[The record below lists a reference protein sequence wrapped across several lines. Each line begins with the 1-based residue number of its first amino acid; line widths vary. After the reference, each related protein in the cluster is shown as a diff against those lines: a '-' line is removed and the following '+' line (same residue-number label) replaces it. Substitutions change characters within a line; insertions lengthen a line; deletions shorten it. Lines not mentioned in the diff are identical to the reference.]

1 MESKKNTFQIVLIC
15 ILTVLVL
22 FLTAALYRS
31 WRVAGELQVQLA
43 EAQNNMMTVEN
54 EQETQPVA
62 AVDNTRTVRVMNGI
76 VQLQDENGQWLDVAP
91 VEELQQADPV
101 LAGRTKMENLI
112 TQNKEAVQNGTID
125 EEQISSI
132 LSKQSALMGA
142 SLARSSQVQSAAE
155 KTAVQQTKPTN
166 AAATVTE
173 PIATPVPT
181 AQPAI
186 GDSSDSG
193 SSGGGSSDSGSSD
206 SGSSGGGS
214 SDSGSSGGD
223 SSDSGSSGGDSSD
236 SGSSDSGSSGG
247 DSSDSGDGED
257 IGWTDEVL

>member
-62 AVDNTRTVRVMNGI
+62 AADNTRTVRVMNGI

-132 LSKQSALMGA
+132 LSKQSALMGT
-142 SLARSSQVQSAAE
+142 SLARASQVQSAAE
-155 KTAVQQTKPTN
+155 KTTVQQTKPTN
-166 AAATVTE
+166 AATTVTA

-186 GDSSDSG
+186 G
-193 SSGGGSSDSGSSD
+193 GSSD

-214 SDSGSSGGD
+214 SDSGSSGGG
-223 SSDSGSSGGDSSD
+223 SSDSGSSGGGSSD
-236 SGSSDSGSSGG
+236 SGSSGGGSSDSGSSGGGSSDSGSSGG

>member
-43 EAQNNMMTVEN
+43 EAQNNMMT
-54 EQETQPVA
+54 
-62 AVDNTRTVRVMNGI
+62 
-76 VQLQDENGQWLDVAP
+76 

-142 SLARSSQVQSAAE
+142 SLARASQVQSAAE
-155 KTAVQQTKPTN
+155 KTTVQQTKPTN
-166 AAATVTE
+166 AATTVTA

-186 GDSSDSG
+186 
-193 SSGGGSSDSGSSD
+193 GGSSDSGSSD

-214 SDSGSSGGD
+214 SDSGSSGGGSSD
-223 SSDSGSSGGDSSD
+223 SGSSGGGSSDSGSSGGDSSD